1 MERLFQFVID
11 VCMDFYK
18 ILSRKKL
25 FFVFLFGFLVV
36 IKLFSFVVG
45 LFDDLPLFMWIFGIK
60 MSKTVLNFR
69 LDL

>member
-1 MERLFQFVID
+1 
-11 VCMDFYK
+11 MDFYK

-25 FFVFLFGFLVV
+25 FIVFLFGFLVV

-60 MSKTVLNFR
+60 MLKTVLNFC
-69 LDL
+69 LIHSLFGFMIFLVV

>member
-1 MERLFQFVID
+1 MERLFQFVIE

-18 ILSRKKL
+18 ILSGKTL

-45 LFDDLPLFMWIFGIK
+45 LFDDLPVFFFPWFLGLDYWIMGF
-60 MSKTVLNFR
+60 
-69 LDL
+69 